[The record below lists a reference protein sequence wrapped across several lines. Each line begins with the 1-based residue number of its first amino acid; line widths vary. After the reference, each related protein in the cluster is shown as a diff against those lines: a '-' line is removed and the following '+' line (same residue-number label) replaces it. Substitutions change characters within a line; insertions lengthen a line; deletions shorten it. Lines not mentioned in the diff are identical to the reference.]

1 MQISDFKVGLLY
13 KAGCK
18 ELDNIGNADV
28 YILENGSVAK
38 IKIVS
43 IILIIILLGT
53 ILYFFNP
60 ESSIWFPK
68 CPFYLLTGYQCPA
81 CGIQRA
87 AYQLLHFHIK
97 EAFYYNPF
105 LVISVPYALL
115 LIWVTWIV
123 PHPRFSKLRAFCYHA
138 ITVKTYVLLT
148 VIWWIVRNL

>member
-1 MQISDFKVGLLY
+1 MYY
-13 KAGCK
+13 KK
-18 ELDNIGNADV
+18 QL
-28 YILENGSVAK
+28 
-38 IKIVS
+38 
-43 IILIIILLGT
+43 ILIIIAAFGT

-68 CPFYLLTGYQCPA
+68 CPFHLLTGYQCPA

-87 AYQLLHFHIK
+87 AYQLLHLHIK

-105 LVISVPYALL
+105 LVISGPYALL

-123 PHPRFSKLRAFCYHA
+123 PQPRFSKLRAFCHHT
-138 ITVKTYVLLT
+138 ITVRTYILLT

>member
-1 MQISDFKVGLLY
+1 MIMT
-13 KAGCK
+13 
-18 ELDNIGNADV
+18 
-28 YILENGSVAK
+28 K
-38 IKIVS
+38 IKIIFIV
-43 IILIIILLGT
+43 IIIVSFGI

-60 ESSIWFPK
+60 ESSVWFPK

-87 AYQLLHFHIK
+87 AYQVLHFHFK

-115 LIWVTWIV
+115 LILVTWIA
-123 PHPRFSKLRAFCYHA
+123 PQPRFPKLREFCYHN
-138 ITVKTYVLLT
+138 ITVKIYVVLT